1 MGRRPRVDRT
11 PEEKWQIV
19 QEGIKSGNVSETCR
33 RHGISPS
40 STVSM
45 EGRSRGRSKGSA
57 WGEKRCR
64 GRNREGPS
72 HPATGT
78 NAGAEVAG
86 DRNPKKR
93 RGGVSCG
100 AVHSQAREMVAQG
113 YTATLVAATLTI
125 SRSSLYYRK
134 RPRGSRADR
143 TYDEQIVMACGEKLA
158 YGYRRVAWW
167 LQRKKGLPVNRKR
180 VLRVMRERGLL
191 VRSRRLRARRKKEW
205 GRVEA
210 AEPNQIWQSDMTK
223 IWAGPAVGW
232 AYLVSVIDC
241 CTREIVGWNLS
252 HRCRT
257 EDALTAVEQAV
268 LARLPEGSRAAK
280 VTLTTDNGTQFTS
293 SRFLETLGRLG
304 ITHRRTAYHHPEGN
318 SYIER
323 FHRSL
328 KEEEVWTAEYRSLE
342 EARTSIARWI
352 EEYNHDR
359 PHRGVGNRTPHEA
372 FLSFAGV
379 LKNEALTV

>member
-1 MGRRPRVDRT
+1 
-11 PEEKWQIV
+11 
-19 QEGIKSGNVSETCR
+19 
-33 RHGISPS
+33 
-40 STVSM
+40 
-45 EGRSRGRSKGSA
+45 
-57 WGEKRCR
+57 
-64 GRNREGPS
+64 
-72 HPATGT
+72 
-78 NAGAEVAG
+78 
-86 DRNPKKR
+86 
-93 RGGVSCG
+93 
-100 AVHSQAREMVAQG
+100 MVTQG
-113 YTATLVAATLTI
+113 YTATLVAATLAI

-134 RPRGSRADR
+134 KLRGSRADR
-143 TYDEQIVMACGEKLA
+143 RLDEQIVVACGEKPA

-167 LQRKKGLPVNRKR
+167 LRRKERLTVNRKR

-191 VRSRRLRARRKKEW
+191 VRSRRLRARRRKEW

-210 AEPNQIWQSDMTK
+210 ATPNQIWQSDMTK

-241 CTREIVGWNLS
+241 CTREIVGWDLS
-252 HRCRT
+252 NRCRT

-268 LARLPEGSRAAK
+268 LHRLPAGSREADL
-280 VTLTTDNGTQFTS
+280 TLTTDNGTQFTS
-293 SRFLETLGRLG
+293 TRFLETLVRLG

-328 KEEEVWTAEYRSLE
+328 KEEEVWIAEYRTLD
-342 EARTSIARWI
+342 EARASIARWI

-372 FLSFAGV
+372 FLAFGVV